1 VIDVRATRLVA
12 GREIRE
18 QLRGRAI
25 WISTVISIIALALLV
40 VLPKVLSSG
49 PPTYRIGVVG
59 TESATMKATISA
71 AATSAGARAIEVA
84 VADHD
89 SAVTRLRT
97 KGAEH
102 LDLAVDLSGAGS
114 VVVDRQISANDVSRH
129 ALTAAALA
137 RAVGTAKAVEASG
150 LTPAAAHALTNAPPL
165 HIDFIRPAPAS
176 FSKRGV
182 ALAGAIIFYIL
193 VLRYGF
199 GLLMGVVQE
208 KSTRVIEVILSAV
221 RPVDLLSGK
230 VLGSA
235 AMVLSQGLLLVV
247 TVVLAAAASG
257 SNVLHQTGFGVLGV
271 AFLWVVL
278 GFFLY
283 AALFTAAGSLAS
295 RTEDAQSAGL
305 PVQIPLF
312 LGYFAAFSSLGAAGP
327 TGLLKALAYIPFTAP
342 MDMPVLAAVGGA
354 TAWQVVLSMAI
365 TLGTIVVTMRLATII
380 FSRSILRTGRRL
392 KARQVLREHARS
404 VG

>member
-1 VIDVRATRLVA
+1 MIDVRAARLVA

-25 WISTVISIIALALLV
+25 WISTAISIIALALLV
-40 VLPKVLSSG
+40 VLPEVLSSG

-71 AATSAGARAIEVA
+71 AATSAGARAIDVA

-102 LDLAVDLSGAGS
+102 LDIAVDLSGAGS
-114 VVVDRQISANDVSRH
+114 VVVDRQISANDVTRH

-165 HIDFIRPAPAS
+165 PIDFIRPAPAS

-221 RPVDLLSGK
+221 RPVELLSGK

-235 AMVLSQGLLLVV
+235 TMVLSQGLLLVA

-257 SNVLHQTGFGVLGV
+257 SNVLRQTGFGVLGV

-312 LGYFAAFSSLGAAGP
+312 LGYFAAFSSLGAGP
-327 TGLLKALAYIPFTAP
+327 TGLLKVLAYIPFTAP

-365 TLGTIVVTMRLATII
+365 TLVTIVVTMRLATII

-392 KARQVLREHARS
+392 KARQILREHARP